1 MFVLP
6 PPEDDKLLI
15 PTVGEWSHDK
25 HYYLQRYIDAFTT
38 SMHGK
43 KKWSGLH
50 YIDLFAGA
58 GIERRKESGTLEWG
72 SSLIAAQAPRRFEAL
87 HLCELDERRYKALVD
102 RVKRVHGGRNN
113 QVLLGDAN
121 ELVQDVIAQIPETA
135 LSLAFLDPYGLHL
148 EFSTLR
154 LLAAKRVDLL
164 VFFPDFLDAVRNIEI
179 YRDNPNSNL
188 DRVLGTSSW
197 RQRIDRVSQSK
208 RVEEFREIYRSQIQT
223 LGYKYFE
230 FERICAKGHRLYLL
244 IFCSRHPLAAKLWRG
259 IAKKK
264 ANDQHT
270 FDFN

>member
-72 SSLIAAQAPRRFEAL
+72 SALIAAQAPRHFEAL
-87 HLCELDERRYKALVD
+87 HLCEKNERTYEALVE
-102 RVKRVHGGRNN
+102 RVERVSRGRND

-121 ELVQDVIAQIPETA
+121 IQVLEIIKQIPETA

-148 EFSTLR
+148 DFATLR
-154 LLAAKRVDLL
+154 LLAAKTVDLL
-164 VFFPDFLDAVRNIEI
+164 VFFPDFLDVVRNLKA
-179 YRDNPNSNL
+179 YRDKPNSNL

-197 RQRIDRVSQSK
+197 RQRIDRIPQSR
-208 RVEEFREIYRSQIQT
+208 RVEEFREIYRSQIKA

-230 FERICAKGHRLYLL
+230 FERICAKGHPLYLL

-270 FDFN
+270 FDFT